1 MTHRRARSV
10 SESQLRELLE
20 RQSLKIHRLEGN
32 LEALGARFRIV
43 ERDLPVMLAFVDA
56 EERYRF
62 HNEACRRWLGLNAEQ
77 IDGRT
82 MREVLGESAYA
93 GIADRVRQTLSGTCV
108 RYDHTHARCA
118 GTREICMH
126 LAPTFDERR
135 AVAGFY
141 SLQVDPLVMAGAESA
156 AADTVQNDG
165 FHLGGVW

>member
-1 MTHRRARSV
+1 M

-20 RQSLKIHRLEGN
+20 RQSLKIRRLEGN

-62 HNEACRRWLGLNAEQ
+62 HNEAYRRWLGLNAEQ
-77 IDGRT
+77 IDDRI
-82 MREVLGESAYA
+82 MRKVLGKSVYA
-93 GIADRVRQTLSGTCV
+93 GIADRVRRALSGTCV
-108 RYDHTHARCA
+108 RYDHTHARGA

-126 LAPTFDERR
+126 LMPTFDERR
-135 AVAGFY
+135 AVAGLC
-141 SLQVDPLVMAGAESA
+141 SLQVDPLVMAGTESA
-156 AADTVQNDG
+156 ATDTVQNDG